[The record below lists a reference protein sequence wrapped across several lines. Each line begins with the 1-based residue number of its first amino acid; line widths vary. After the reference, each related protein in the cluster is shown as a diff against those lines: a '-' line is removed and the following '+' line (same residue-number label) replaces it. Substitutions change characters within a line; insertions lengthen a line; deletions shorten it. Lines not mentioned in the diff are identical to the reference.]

1 MTSIAAA
8 SIAPSRRALALC
20 VLVACA
26 AWLLPARALAQA
38 TSAPRVS
45 ARLSAQVARLGARIE
60 LRVDL
65 EGVQRADI
73 VELPKVDGLQIGPAG
88 APDKSEYLQIVNGR
102 TSASRTLTWRVPVHA
117 QREGVYEIGPL
128 KLTADGKALQTGAFA
143 LTVVKDMLGEELG
156 SFELSIEPQNAL
168 VGEPV
173 RIELRFGWDEAINA
187 DINYAQLSIPWWG
200 ELPGLLERSDQPVD
214 ARADRVQLPIVGSGV
229 VACDELAGQ
238 QVRGKPFRTF
248 RLRRDFVA
256 TRPGRIELPT
266 STLEFGRYRESRD
279 FFNPRREIVAQYFVN
294 AAEAGL
300 DIAPLPEAGR
310 PAAFSGAVGAVQAR
324 ARAEPRDVDV
334 GDSIKFEVEWS
345 GNANL
350 EFFEPPDPLRIDA
363 FKGFRIFGHRELD
376 KTSTR
381 RLVEY
386 DLAPL
391 STDVKQVPALPL
403 WVYDTGKRAYQ
414 EIATEPLSIHVRPL
428 RDAAKLRALGNVD
441 SFDDDLADI
450 ASGLAADGGARAAGP
465 RPALWLAAL
474 GGLGVAW
481 LALRAF
487 VRRAGDPATP
497 RARARRRALRELERA
512 LQQARD
518 ANDDRAAWL
527 EFLAQRS
534 GESAA
539 AWDGRDALRGPAQAQ
554 AGKLAAAQ
562 RRIDAAVWGGS
573 PERVRREELL
583 ALAGELVE
591 AGL

>member
-1 MTSIAAA
+1 ML
-8 SIAPSRRALALC
+8 RRVLVVCALLAVALAAPL
-20 VLVACA
+20 AT
-26 AWLLPARALAQA
+26 ARAQVGAA
-38 TSAPRVS
+38 GSAARLS
-45 ARLSAQVARLGARIE
+45 ARLSAQVARLGARVE

-65 EGVQRADI
+65 EGVQRAEI

-88 APDKSEYLQIVNGR
+88 APDKSEFLQIVNGR
-102 TSASRTLTWRVPVHA
+102 TTASRTLTWRVPVQA

-128 KLTADGKALQTGAFA
+128 KLSADGKALQTSALA
-143 LTVVKDMLGEELG
+143 LTVVKDMKGEELG
-156 SFELSIEPQNAL
+156 SLELSIEPRNAL

-173 RIELRFGWDEAINA
+173 RIELRFGWDEAVNP

-200 ELPGLLERSDQPVD
+200 DLPGLLERSEQPID
-214 ARADRVQLPIVGSGV
+214 PRAERVQLPIVGTGV
-229 VACDELAGQ
+229 VACDELKGQ
-238 QVRGKPFRTF
+238 QVRGKPFRLF

-300 DIAPLPEAGR
+300 EIAQLPEAGR
-310 PAAFSGAVGAVQAR
+310 PAAFSNAVGEVRAR

-334 GDSIKFEVEWS
+334 GDSIKLEVEWS
-345 GNANL
+345 GSANL

-403 WVYDTGKRAYQ
+403 WVYDTGKRSYQ
-414 EIATEPLSIHVRPL
+414 EVATEPLSIHVRPL
-428 RDAAKLRALGNVD
+428 RDAAKLAALGKID

-450 ASGLAADGGARAAGP
+450 ASGLAEDGGARAARP
-465 RPALWLAAL
+465 RPVLWLAAF
-474 GGLGVAW
+474 GAVGVAW
-481 LALRAF
+481 LVLRAL
-487 VRRAGDPATP
+487 VRRAGDPAAP
-497 RARARRRALRELERA
+497 RARARRRALRELDRA

-518 ANDDRAAWL
+518 ANEDRAAWL
-527 EFLAQRS
+527 AFLASRT

-539 AWDGRDALRGPAQAQ
+539 AWDGRAALQGDARAQGA
-554 AGKLAAAQ
+554 KFAAAQ

-573 PERVRREELL
+573 PDRVRREELL